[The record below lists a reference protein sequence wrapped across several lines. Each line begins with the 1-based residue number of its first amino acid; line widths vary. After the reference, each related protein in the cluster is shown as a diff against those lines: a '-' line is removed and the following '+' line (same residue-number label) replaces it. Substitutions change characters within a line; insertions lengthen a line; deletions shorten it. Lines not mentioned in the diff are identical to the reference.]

1 LRKIN
6 LQVVWADGGQSHFL
20 RNQLNTIGLAMVIAL
35 SRLSN
40 SSIMLLKSGGE
51 MLQDNK
57 RHACV
62 GRQIAKKL
70 FERFQPASGRADPHD
85 QSSLN

>member
-1 LRKIN
+1 MGNK
-6 LQVVWADGGQSHFL
+6 SHFL

-40 SSIMLLKSGGE
+40 SSSMLLKSGGQ

-62 GRQIAKKL
+62 GRQIAKKV
-70 FERFQPASGRADPHD
+70 FRAIPTR
-85 QSSLN
+85 QRTRRSSRSIEIKLTRQRVCIA